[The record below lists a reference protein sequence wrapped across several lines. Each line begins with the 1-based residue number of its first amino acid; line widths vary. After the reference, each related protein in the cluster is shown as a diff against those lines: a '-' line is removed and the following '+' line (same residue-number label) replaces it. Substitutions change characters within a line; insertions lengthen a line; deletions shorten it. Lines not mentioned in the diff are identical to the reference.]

1 MRRWPGIIAS
11 IRTLIASYND
21 GAGRELLTAMEQ
33 PHPDHPVLI
42 VESTGCARGAV
53 TIAVDGADLC
63 VRASAA
69 SHRAG
74 DRHDIQRRIDCSR
87 TDAATAAYLL
97 QDWMERL

>member
-1 MRRWPGIIAS
+1 VRRWPGIIAS

-21 GAGRELLTAMEQ
+21 GVGLEPLTAMEQ
-33 PHPDHPVLI
+33 PPDHPVLI
-42 VESTGCARGAV
+42 VESRGCARGSV
-53 TIAVDGADLC
+53 TIAVDGADRC

-69 SHRAG
+69 SPGAG